1 MPEPRERA
9 LTYVASHHVMTLAT
23 QGPEGVWAA
32 AVFYAPDGFRL
43 TFLSAAHTRHARD
56 IAASPQVAATIQED
70 YREWTAIQGIQ
81 LEGMVRLLEGG
92 EREAA
97 LARYAARYAF
107 LQQPIAEIERALSR
121 ANWYELRP
129 ERLYFVDNSRG
140 FGQRDEID
148 LT

>member
-92 EREAA
+92 ERDAA
-97 LARYAARYAF
+97 LTRYAARYAF
-107 LQQPIAEIERALSR
+107 LQQPIAVIERALSR

-148 LT
+148 LP